1 MKITNKLSKIGTA
14 RAKIGN
20 IKLKIV
26 ACLKAPSN
34 AIILRI
40 NPKKFAP
47 ESPINIFAGYLL
59 YTRNPKIVPAN
70 ISEKYNDGGTNL
82 QAAIER
88 ADTVLNN
95 GKREDA
101 KQLDIALTES

>member
-1 MKITNKLSKIGTA
+1 MKTTNKLSKIGTA

-26 ACLKAPSN
+26 ACLKAPSK
-34 AIILRI
+34 AIMLRI

-59 YTRNPKIVPAN
+59 YTRNPKIAPAN
-70 ISEKYNDGGTNL
+70 ISEKYNDGG
-82 QAAIER
+82 
-88 ADTVLNN
+88 
-95 GKREDA
+95 
-101 KQLDIALTES
+101 